1 MPLLGVFFFWWVGR
15 CYWIWK
21 CGLQKNYNE
30 SNRVIKELNGN
41 PPDFILTS
49 DNQGPYGIFDELKK
63 SLTQDYTMLGKF
75 EIGGKIINL
84 FENKS
89 IR

>member
-1 MPLLGVFFFWWVGR
+1 VFFSFG
-15 CYWIWK
+15 
-21 CGLQKNYNE
+21 E
-30 SNRVIKELNGN
+30 SEGVIESESAVYKKITTNRNRVIKELNGN

-49 DNQGPYGIFDELKK
+49 DNQGPYGIFDELKE